1 MARKVKIPNHI
12 QKRLER
18 EEHKRKRNTKSKR
31 KYFLIV
37 CEGEKTEPNYF
48 ESLKKDLPKG
58 VLTSCRI
65 DIEGTGR
72 NTLSLVEESIK
83 MKERLEDQTSLS
95 INKIWVVFDRDS
107 FEPENFNEAINLC
120 KNNTPE
126 IGCAWTNEA
135 FELWYLLHF
144 HFYNTAINREMYQKL
159 IEGNLK
165 PILGTQYEY
174 EKNSTEMYNYLK
186 ENGSIELAIKFATK
200 LESEFAGR
208 TDYANHNPCTKV
220 HHLVAEL
227 FGLEKLLEEE
237 DGEQEKASH

>member
-12 QKRLER
+12 QKRLAKG
-18 EEHKRKRNTKSKR
+18 EHKRKRNTKDKR
-31 KYFLIV
+31 RYFLIV

-48 ESLKKDLPKG
+48 ESLKKHLPKG

-83 MKERLEDQTSLS
+83 IKEQLENETSLS
-95 INKIWVVFDRDS
+95 IDKIWVVFDRDS
-107 FEPENFNEAINLC
+107 FEPDNFNEAINLC
-120 KNNTPE
+120 KNSLPE

-159 IEGNLK
+159 IEGNLNPK
-165 PILGTQYEY
+165 LGGGYRYQ
-174 EKNSTEMYNYLK
+174 KNSEEMYDLLK
-186 ENGSIELAIKFATK
+186 NHGNLELAIKFATK
-200 LESEFAGR
+200 LEIEFEGR
-208 TDYANHNPCTKV
+208 YDYANHNPCTKV

-227 FGLEKLLEEE
+227 FGLESFLKEE
-237 DGEQEKASH
+237 

>member
-12 QKRLER
+12 QKRLAS
-18 EEHKRKRNTKSKR
+18 EEHNRKRNTKNKR

-37 CEGEKTEPNYF
+37 CEGEETEPNYF

-72 NTLSLVEESIK
+72 NTLSLVKESIK
-83 MKERLEDQTSLS
+83 IKERLENQTSLS
-95 INKIWVVFDRDS
+95 IDKIWVVFDRDS
-107 FEPENFNEAINLC
+107 FESDNFNEAINLC
-120 KNNTPE
+120 KNNSPE

-144 HFYNTAINREMYQKL
+144 HFYNTSINREMYQKL

-165 PILGTQYEY
+165 PILGADYKY
-174 EKNSTEMYNYLK
+174 EKNSPKMYNYLK
-186 ENGSIELAIKFATK
+186 ENGNLEQAIKFAIK
-200 LESEFAGR
+200 LEADFEDRF
-208 TDYANHNPCTKV
+208 DYANHNPSTKV
-220 HHLVAEL
+220 HHLIAEL
-227 FGLEKLLEEE
+227 FGLEKLLKEENE
-237 DGEQEKASH
+237 DKAI